1 MKNKRALKGPAF
13 LPLFAV
19 SVIFVVFVIVFV
31 VNGLGDYKIYKN
43 HSWIE
48 TEAKFVGSERYT
60 DTKNRRKAGGG
71 FSSVTVTRY
80 RWEYSY
86 EINGELHSFK
96 IDGRK
101 ESAPEKDVRYIIAA
115 EDDHSLYLKYKNGG
129 ALKAVLIFFPI
140 FGVLIFALVLTATLA
155 LRKKLLQK
163 AEPLPF

>member
-1 MKNKRALKGPAF
+1 MKNKRALKILVF
-13 LPLFAV
+13 LPLYAV
-19 SVIFVVFVIVFV
+19 YVIFVVFVIVFV
-31 VNGLGDYKIYKN
+31 VNGLGDYKIYKD

-60 DTKNRRKAGGG
+60 DTESRRKAGGG
-71 FSSVTVTRY
+71 HRSVTVTRY

-86 EINGELHSFK
+86 EIDGTAHSFT

-101 ESAPEKDVRYIIAA
+101 ESAPEKNVRYIMAA

-140 FGVLIFALVLTATLA
+140 FGVLIFALVLAA
-155 LRKKLLQK
+155 IFAFRKKLLQK
-163 AEPLPF
+163 AEE

>member
-60 DTKNRRKAGGG
+60 DTKSRRKAGGG

-86 EINGELHSFK
+86 EIDGTAHSFT

-140 FGVLIFALVLTATLA
+140 FGVLIFALVLAA
-155 LRKKLLQK
+155 IFAFRKKLLQK
-163 AEPLPF
+163 AEE

>member
-48 TEAKFVGSERYT
+48 TEANFVGSERYT
-60 DTKNRRKAGGG
+60 DTKSRRKAGGG

-86 EINGELHSFK
+86 EIDGTAHSFT